1 MFTPVIA
8 ARYCCWLT
16 MPPPAHLSHATPPI
30 TFARVTPGVYRSGFP
45 TTRNLHFLKRLGLK
59 TMIKLDH
66 DAYHDETNQWIA
78 DCGIEVVKCDVK
90 ANKEPF
96 IIADPEEICKALRVL
111 LDPARHPVLI
121 HSLVG
126 QARVGVVIGCLRRM
140 QRWSLVAIFE
150 EYRRFAGITS
160 AQLDLQ
166 CIELFDT
173 ALVAANGHGA
183 QGEPP
188 GPTSSFPS
196 TAEQHERPLEQR
208 EAEDAQ
214 QEVT

>member
-1 MFTPVIA
+1 MQ
-8 ARYCCWLT
+8 
-16 MPPPAHLSHATPPI
+16 ATPPI

-45 TTRNLHFLKRLGLK
+45 TLRNLQFLKRLGLK

-66 DAYHDETNQWIA
+66 DEYHEDMLEWIA
-78 DCGIEVVKCDVK
+78 ECGIEVIKCGVK

-96 IIADPEEICKALRVL
+96 IIADAEEICKALRVL

-160 AQLDLQ
+160 AELDLQ

-173 ALVAANGHGA
+173 SLVAKRSESIDEALPPTGDQQDDERREGHGDSGA
-183 QGEPP
+183 ERARR
-188 GPTSSFPS
+188 TSS
-196 TAEQHERPLEQR
+196 
-208 EAEDAQ
+208 D
-214 QEVT
+214 V